1 MDENNFKY
9 ILLGLGI
16 GIILTNILYYINP
29 RIEYESLSDQDI
41 IKRAEDLGMVTLKE
55 NILINEKNK
64 EINYDNKKNG
74 NKNNEELK
82 GEIEKNKEDG
92 IISFQVEKGDDLYTI
107 SEKLYKEGL
116 INKKK
121 EFEERVYERE
131 LSKKMHYGIY
141 EINFNSDYDSIID
154 ILIKK

>member
-29 RIEYESLSDQDI
+29 RIEYEPLSDQDI
-41 IKRAEDLGMVTLKE
+41 IERAEDLGMVTLKE

-64 EINYDNKKNG
+64 EINYDKNE
-74 NKNNEELK
+74 KNSEELK
-82 GEIEKNKEDG
+82 QDIKNNKEDN

-107 SEKLYKEGL
+107 SKKLYEEGL
-116 INKKK
+116 ISDKKD
-121 EFEERVYERE
+121 FEERVYERE